1 MMGWSAVVVAG
12 MIATAGLWA
21 QEKQVQDAE
30 QSKELNTEAY
40 VELLRQDVQ
49 AKRQE
54 GIKEGMQLDEK
65 QAAAFCPVYEE
76 YAGEQK

>member
-1 MMGWSAVVVAG
+1 MECGSGGRDDSDGGAVG
-12 MIATAGLWA
+12 

-30 QSKELNTEAY
+30 QSKELNTETY

-54 GIKEGMQLDEK
+54 SIKEGMQLDEK
-65 QAAAFCPVYEE
+65 QAAAF
-76 YAGEQK
+76 

>member
-30 QSKELNTEAY
+30 QSKELSGAVRHAGGGNSGGCQR
-40 VELLRQDVQ
+40 ELMNELCRGGSGD
-49 AKRQE
+49 
-54 GIKEGMQLDEK
+54 L
-65 QAAAFCPVYEE
+65 
-76 YAGEQK
+76 